1 MLRIW
6 RRDVRIQLIVF
17 YALVMLTVL
26 AGLWVFARFAERRL
40 VRDVEAADRALA
52 QSIALETETSLR
64 FALEAVTALAQD
76 DAVVLRDTRAL
87 ERLFGTA
94 MTARRDLILVYLL
107 DENGIMRFHYPLG
120 PGSTIGWDFSF
131 RDYFQAAKKTGH
143 AVISKGRISPT
154 TQKPVVTA
162 AAPVYNDAGRFLG
175 VVGTNISLERLSEAL
190 RTIVREQGEEGHTIA
205 ISIFDHTGQLVADAE
220 TDRLLHPAFALATWP
235 KGNEVLKRTSLS
247 TLHRLPDGT
256 TWLYTYV
263 QMPQT
268 GWVVM
273 VRRPAD
279 QALATLAAFRQGWM
293 LAVVVFLLSGAFFW
307 GMLHRSL
314 LSPLEQMA
322 VYSRAIGRRRD
333 RRLAPGVS
341 LPPVRERTD
350 QIGALARALA
360 EMEEALQRRF
370 RELATLLETSRAVV
384 STLDADEVIEQILE
398 QVQHLLGVHISALL
412 VYDAD
417 EGLYKVRAARGL
429 SPHYARE
436 LRRHPDDLHSPA
448 MQAIR
453 SRRPVQVADIEKLPA
468 SYDLVERG
476 RREGYRALL
485 AVPILTREAPPAA
498 LLLYHQQPHHFTDE
512 EIDLAM
518 HFANHAALAL
528 EHAVLYAQSNRL
540 RYLQTLR
547 LEAVIQSV
555 QDGLI
560 VESLDGQVLYI
571 NRAAEHLLQCRA
583 DAVVGRPV
591 TVLAEC
597 VDDTLRAFL
606 VGEEEGPRDVT
617 IQVDGASR
625 DLLLLTVPVQEEDGT
640 TVGKV
645 KVLRDVTRE
654 RELDRA
660 KSALL
665 SAVSHELRTPLASIK
680 GYVTSLLAEDVAWDE
695 ATRRE
700 FLTIISQ
707 ETDRLQRLVS
717 NLLDMSRIEAG
728 ALTIR
733 RDAYVLADIVQR
745 ALRSLPTNDHPISL
759 DIPEGLPPVDVDAA
773 RIEVVLRNLLENA
786 FKYTPRGMPVRVEA
800 RLREDVVEVRVAD
813 RGPGIPPEHREHI
826 FDRFYRM
833 PNGRVGGAG
842 LGLAI
847 CKGFVEAHGG
857 TIWVEDKPEGG
868 AVFAFTLPIVRTRRP
883 TPSR

>member
-1 MLRIW
+1 MLI
-6 RRDVRIQLIVF
+6 
-17 YALVMLTVL
+17 VL
-26 AGLWVFARFAERRL
+26 AGLWLFARFAERRL
-40 VRDVEAADRALA
+40 VSDVEAADRALA

-64 FALEAVTALAQD
+64 FALEAVSALARD
-76 DAVVLRDTRAL
+76 DAVILRDKRAL

-120 PGSTIGWDFSF
+120 PGSTLGWDFSF
-131 RDYFQAAKKTGH
+131 RDYFQAARETGH

-162 AAPVYNDAGRFLG
+162 AAPVYNASGRFLG
-175 VVGTNISLERLSEAL
+175 VVGTNIALERLSEAL
-190 RTIVREQGEEGHTIA
+190 RTIVDEQGGQGHTVG

-220 TDRLLHPAFALATWP
+220 TDRLLHPAFALNTWP
-235 KGNEVLKRTSLS
+235 GGNRAREVGALS

-256 TWLYTYV
+256 TWLYSYV
-263 QMPQT
+263 QMPET

-279 QALATLAAFRQGWM
+279 QALATLVAFRQGWM
-293 LAVVVFLLSGAFFW
+293 LAVFVFLLSGAFFW
-307 GMLHRSL
+307 VMLHRSL
-314 LSPLEQMA
+314 LSPLEHMA
-322 VYSRAIGRRRD
+322 AYSRALGRRRD
-333 RRLAPGVS
+333 RRVAPVLS
-341 LPPVRERTD
+341 LPPVGERTD

-360 EMEEALQRRF
+360 EMETALQRRF
-370 RELATLLETSRAVV
+370 RELATLLETSQAVV
-384 STLDADEVIEQILE
+384 STLDTDEVIERILE
-398 QVQHLLGVHISALL
+398 QVQRLLGVRISALL
-412 VYDAD
+412 VFDPE
-417 EGLYKVRAARGL
+417 EGVYKVRAARGL
-429 SPHYARE
+429 SPRYSRE
-436 LRRHPDDLHSPA
+436 LRRHPDDPHSPT

-453 SRRPVQVADIEKLPA
+453 SGRPVQVADIEKLPA

-485 AVPILTREAPPAA
+485 AIPLLTREAPPAA
-498 LLLYHQQPHHFTDE
+498 LLLYHEEPHHFTDE

-518 HFANHAALAL
+518 HFANHAAMAL

-560 VESLDGQVLYI
+560 VESLDGQVLYV
-571 NRAAEHLLQCRA
+571 NRAAERFLGCRA
-583 DAVVGRPV
+583 EDAVGHPV
-591 TVLAEC
+591 AILAEC
-597 VDDTLRAFL
+597 VDERLQGFL
-606 VGEEEGPRDVT
+606 LGEEEGPLDTTVT
-617 IQVDGASR
+617 VDGASR
-625 DLLLLTVPVQEEDGT
+625 DLLLLTVPVREEDGT
-640 TVGKV
+640 VVGKV

-660 KSALL
+660 KSALI

-680 GYVTSLLAEDVAWDE
+680 GYVSSLLAEDVSWDE
-695 ATRRE
+695 STRRE

-717 NLLDMSRIEAG
+717 NLLDMSRLESG

-733 RDAYVLADIVQR
+733 RDAYALADIVQR
-745 ALRSLPTNDHPISL
+745 ALRNLPHDGRSVEVIVP
-759 DIPEGLPPVDVDAA
+759 DDLPPVDVDAA

-786 FKYTPRGMPVRVEA
+786 FKYTPEALPVRITA
-800 RLREDVVEVRVAD
+800 ALRDGMVEVRVED
-813 RGPGIPPEHREHI
+813 RGPGIPPEHRERV
-826 FDRFYRM
+826 FERFYRV
-833 PNGRVGGAG
+833 PGQRASGAG

-857 TIWVEDKPEGG
+857 RIWVEDNPEGG
-868 AVFAFTLPIVRTRRP
+868 AVFAFTLPTLADGAA
-883 TPSR
+883 T